1 MKVPQNSANS
11 SITSASGFLFTRRQ
25 WLGNAPAGVLGLGLL
40 GSRSLSAQSPQPTS
54 NDLGVRVYN
63 VRDFGAKGDGK
74 AMDTAALQSAI
85 DACTRDGGGTVLLPA
100 GIFQIGTTELK
111 SNVTLHIAAGATL
124 LGSADGKQY
133 HPVDAI
139 PLQGDTTLVDGN
151 WALLFAVQA
160 RNVTIEGPGMIDGQG
175 YQFHSPVRG
184 QTPPSGIGGS
194 KRPYHVLAY
203 QCEGLT
209 IRNLDLLDCAY
220 HSIRVIQ
227 SKRVH
232 MDTLYIHNRVNGNND
247 GFHFISAQFLT
258 ISNCIVMSQDDACAF
273 FGSCQNITV
282 TNSFF
287 STRWSVFR
295 FGGGDAKNI
304 SVSNCI
310 LHQVYGCPIKF
321 QGNPGSTYENISF
334 SDIILDDVTG
344 PIHVGVGPRAPRANS
359 SPTHPGAPPP
369 VVRDDMMVGH
379 EGESTTPAVLRNI
392 SFSNIHGNVTT
403 NPGQIDEAKVT
414 SNANAGEKHSAIV
427 FNCVGGATMENVSL
441 SDVHLI
447 FGGGGTIEDA
457 ARRDLP
463 EFAGEYFML
472 GPIPAYGLYARG
484 VRGLTLNN
492 IRLQTATSDLRP
504 AVIFD
509 RITDAAISGLNIMA
523 DPATESALRITAS
536 KQVLITAP
544 RLLDST
550 KAFLSLEGTANQRIV
565 IDGGDISSA
574 AQLLVLKN
582 GATKN
587 SVKFRD

>member
-1 MKVPQNSANS
+1 MLSSPDVSGSA
-11 SITSASGFLFTRRQ
+11 THLPER
-25 WLGNAPAGVLGLGLL
+25 
-40 GSRSLSAQSPQPTS
+40 SRSDCSAAARSPHNRRRHES
-54 NDLGVRVYN
+54 GNNLGARVYN
-63 VRDFGAKGDGK
+63 IRDFGAKGDGK
-74 AMDTAALQSAI
+74 ALDTTALQSAI
-85 DACTRDGGGTVLLPA
+85 DACTRDGGGTVLVPA

-133 HPVDAI
+133 HAVDAI
-139 PLQGDTTLVDGN
+139 PLHGDTTLVDGN
-151 WALLFAVQA
+151 WALLFAVHA
-160 RNVTIEGPGMIDGQG
+160 KNVTIEGPGTIDGQG
-175 YQFHSPVRG
+175 NQFHSPVRG
-184 QTPPSGIGGS
+184 QLPPSGIGGN

-220 HSIRVIQ
+220 HSIRVIE

-247 GFHFISAQFLT
+247 GFHFISAQFVT
-258 ISNCIVMSQDDACAF
+258 ISNCIVMSQDDACAL
-273 FGSCQNITV
+273 FGSCQNVTV

-295 FGGGDAKNI
+295 FGGGDVRNI
-304 SVSNCI
+304 AISNCI

-321 QGNPGSTYENISF
+321 QGNPGSTYENLSF
-334 SDIILDDVTG
+334 SNIVLDDVTG
-344 PIHVGVGPRAPRANS
+344 PIHVGVGPRAPRRT
-359 SPTHPGAPPP
+359 PPGAPTPA
-369 VVRDDMMVGH
+369 VRDDMMAAH

-414 SNANAGEKHSAIV
+414 SNANEGEKHSAIV
-427 FNCVGGATMENVSL
+427 FNCVGGATMENVSM
-441 SDVHLI
+441 SDVHLT
-447 FGGGGTIEDA
+447 FGGGGTAEDA
-457 ARRDLP
+457 ARRELP
-463 EFAGEYFML
+463 DFAGEYFML

-484 VRGLTLNN
+484 VRGLTLEN

-509 RITDAAISGLNIMA
+509 RVTDAAVSGLSVMA
-523 DPATESALRITAS
+523 DQAAESALRITAS

-550 KAFLSLEGTANQRIV
+550 KVFLSLEGSGNERIV

-574 AQLLVLKN
+574 AQRLALKD
-582 GATKN
+582 GASKD

>member
-1 MKVPQNSANS
+1 M
-11 SITSASGFLFTRRQ
+11 LTRRQ
-25 WLGNAPAGVLGLGLL
+25 WLGNAPAGALALGLL
-40 GSRSLSAQSPQPTS
+40 GSRSLSAQSPQRKS
-54 NDLGVRVYN
+54 GNDLGARLYN
-63 VRDFGAKGDGK
+63 IRDFGAKGDGK
-74 AMDTAALQSAI
+74 SLDTVALQSAI
-85 DACTRDGGGTVLLPA
+85 DACTRDGGGTVLVPA
-100 GIFQIGTTELK
+100 GTFQIGATELK

-133 HPVDAI
+133 HAVDAI
-139 PLQGDTTLVDGN
+139 PLRGDTTLVDGN
-151 WALLFAVQA
+151 WALLFAVHA
-160 RNVTIEGPGMIDGQG
+160 KNVTIEGPGTIDGQG
-175 YQFHSPVRG
+175 NQFHSPVRG
-184 QTPPSGIGGS
+184 QTPPSGIGGN

-247 GFHFISAQFLT
+247 GFHFISAQFVT
-258 ISNCIVMSQDDACAF
+258 ISNCIVMSQDDACAL
-273 FGSCQNITV
+273 FGSCQNVTV

-295 FGGGDAKNI
+295 FGGGDVRNI
-304 SVSNCI
+304 TVSNCI

-334 SDIILDDVTG
+334 SNIVLDDVTG
-344 PIHVGVGPRAPRANS
+344 PIHVGVGPRAPR
-359 SPTHPGAPPP
+359 PTPPGAPPP
-369 VVRDDMMVGH
+369 AVRDDMMAAH
-379 EGESTTPAVLRNI
+379 AGESTTPSVLRNL

-414 SNANAGEKHSAIV
+414 SNANPGERHSAIV
-427 FNCVGGATMENVSL
+427 FNCVGGATMENVSM
-441 SDVHLI
+441 SDIHLT
-447 FGGGGTIEDA
+447 FGGGGTAEDA

-484 VRGLTLNN
+484 VRGLTLENV
-492 IRLQTATSDLRP
+492 RLQTATSDLRP

-509 RITDAAISGLNIMA
+509 RVTDVAVSGLSVMVDAAA
-523 DPATESALRITAS
+523 ESALRISAS
-536 KQVLITAP
+536 KQILINAP

-550 KAFLSLEGTANQRIV
+550 KVFLSLEGSGNERII

-574 AQLLVLKN
+574 TQSLVLKDD
-582 GATKN
+582 ASKD

>member
-1 MKVPQNSANS
+1 MKASNS
-11 SITSASGFLFTRRQ
+11 SSRSATSAVLTRRQ
-25 WLGNAPAGVLGLGLL
+25 WLGNAPAGALALGLL
-40 GSRSLSAQSPQPTS
+40 GSRPLAAQSTQS
-54 NDLGVRVYN
+54 GSHDLGARVYN

-85 DACTRDGGGTVLLPA
+85 DACTRDGGGTVLVPA

-111 SNVTLHIAAGATL
+111 SNVTLHIAAAATL

-133 HPVDAI
+133 HAVDAI
-139 PLQGDTTLVDGN
+139 PLHGDTTLVDGN
-151 WALLFAVQA
+151 WALLFAVHA
-160 RNVTIEGPGMIDGQG
+160 KNVTIEGPGTIDGQG

-184 QTPPSGIGGS
+184 QAPPSGIGGS

-247 GFHFISAQFLT
+247 GFHFISAQFVT
-258 ISNCIVMSQDDACAF
+258 ISNCIVMSQDDACAL
-273 FGSCQNITV
+273 FGSCQNVTV

-295 FGGGDAKNI
+295 FGGGDVRNI
-304 SVSNCI
+304 AVSNCV

-321 QGNPGSTYENISF
+321 QGNPGSTYDNLSF
-334 SDIILDDVTG
+334 SNIVLDDVTG
-344 PIHVGVGPRAPRANS
+344 PIHVGVGPRAPRRV
-359 SPTHPGAPPP
+359 PPGAPPP
-369 VVRDDMMVGH
+369 AVKDDMMAAH

-414 SNANAGEKHSAIV
+414 SNANEGEKHSAIV
-427 FNCVGGATMENVSL
+427 FNCVGGATMENVSM
-441 SDVHLI
+441 SDVHLT
-447 FGGGGTIEDA
+447 FGGGGTAEDA
-457 ARRDLP
+457 ARRELP

-472 GPIPAYGLYARG
+472 GAIPAYGLYARG
-484 VRGLTLNN
+484 VRGLTLEN
-492 IRLQTATSDLRP
+492 IRLQTAATDLRP

-509 RITDAAISGLNIMA
+509 HVTDAAVSGLSVTA
-523 DPATESALRITAS
+523 DPAAESAVRMMSS

-550 KAFLSLEGTANQRIV
+550 KVFLSLEGSGNERIV
-565 IDGGDISSA
+565 IDGGDISLA
-574 AQLLVLKN
+574 AQPLVLKD
-582 GATKN
+582 GASKD

>member
-1 MKVPQNSANS
+1 MSV
-11 SITSASGFLFTRRQ
+11 TRRQ
-25 WLGNAPAGVLGLGLL
+25 WLGNAPAGALALGLL
-40 GSRSLSAQSPQPTS
+40 GSRSLEAQTTRPGS
-54 NDLGVRVYN
+54 NDLGARVYN
-63 VRDFGAKGDGK
+63 IRDFGAKGDGK

-85 DACTRDGGGTVLLPA
+85 DACTRDGGGTVLVPA
-100 GIFQIGTTELK
+100 GIFQIGATELK

-133 HPVDAI
+133 HAVDAI
-139 PLQGDTTLVDGN
+139 PLHGDTTLVDGN
-151 WALLFAVQA
+151 WALLFAVHA
-160 RNVTIEGPGMIDGQG
+160 KNVTIEGPGTIDGQG
-175 YQFHSPVRG
+175 NQFHSPVRG
-184 QTPPSGIGGS
+184 QAPPSGIGGS
-194 KRPYHVLAY
+194 KRPYHVLVY

-220 HSIRVIQ
+220 HSIRVIE

-247 GFHFISAQFLT
+247 GFHFISAQFVT
-258 ISNCIVMSQDDACAF
+258 ISNCIVMSQDDACAL
-273 FGSCQNITV
+273 FGSCQNVTI

-295 FGGGDAKNI
+295 FGGGDVRNI
-304 SVSNCI
+304 AVSNCI

-321 QGNPGSTYENISF
+321 QGNPGSTYENLSF
-334 SDIILDDVTG
+334 SNIVLDDVTG
-344 PIHVGVGPRAPRANS
+344 PIHVGVGPRAPRRTPA
-359 SPTHPGAPPP
+359 GAPPP
-369 VVRDDMMVGH
+369 AVKDDMMAAH
-379 EGESTTPAVLRNI
+379 ENESTTPAVLRNI

-414 SNANAGEKHSAIV
+414 SNANEGEKHSAIV
-427 FNCVGGATMENVSL
+427 FNCVGGATMENVSM
-441 SDVHLI
+441 SDIHLT
-447 FGGGGTIEDA
+447 FGGGGTAEDA
-457 ARRDLP
+457 ARRELP

-484 VRGLTLNN
+484 VRGLTLQN

-509 RITDAAISGLNIMA
+509 NVIDAAVSGLSVMA
-523 DPATESALRITAS
+523 DSAAESALRFTSS
-536 KQVLITAP
+536 KRVLITAP
-544 RLLDST
+544 RLLDPT
-550 KAFLSLEGTANQRIV
+550 KVFLSLEGSGNERIV

-574 AQLLVLKN
+574 AQPLVLKD
-582 GATKN
+582 GASKD

>member
-1 MKVPQNSANS
+1 MNS
-11 SITSASGFLFTRRQ
+11 SSRAVSSSLLTRRQ
-25 WLGNAPAGVLGLGLL
+25 WLGNAPAGALALGLL
-40 GSRSLSAQSPQPTS
+40 GSRSLAAQSPQPAS
-54 NDLGVRVYN
+54 NDLGARVYN
-63 VRDFGAKGDGK
+63 IRDFGAKGDGK
-74 AMDTAALQSAI
+74 ALDTAAVQAAI
-85 DACTRDGGGTVLLPA
+85 DACTRDGGGTVLVPA

-133 HPVDAI
+133 HAVDAI
-139 PLQGDTTLVDGN
+139 PLRGDTTLVDGN
-151 WALLFAVQA
+151 WALLFAVHA
-160 RNVTIEGPGMIDGQG
+160 KNVTIEGPGTIDGQG
-175 YQFHSPVRG
+175 NQFHSPVRG

-247 GFHFISAQFLT
+247 GFHFISAQFVT
-258 ISNCIVMSQDDACAF
+258 ISNCIVMSQDDACAL
-273 FGSCQNITV
+273 FGSCQNVTV
-282 TNSFF
+282 TNSYF

-295 FGGGDAKNI
+295 FGGGDVRNI
-304 SVSNCI
+304 TVSNCI

-321 QGNPGSTYENISF
+321 QGNPGSTYENLSF
-334 SDIILDDVTG
+334 SNIVLDDVTG
-344 PIHVGVGPRAPRANS
+344 PIHVGVGPRAPR
-359 SPTHPGAPPP
+359 PTPAGAPPP
-369 VVRDDMMVGH
+369 AVRDDMMGAH
-379 EGESTTPAVLRNI
+379 QGESTTPAVLRNV

-403 NPGQIDEAKVT
+403 NPGQIDETKVT
-414 SNANAGEKHSAIV
+414 SNANPGEKHSAIV
-427 FNCVGGATMENVSL
+427 FNCVGGATMENVSM
-441 SDVHLI
+441 SDIHLT
-447 FGGGGTIEDA
+447 FGGGGTAEDA
-457 ARRDLP
+457 ARRELP
-463 EFAGEYFML
+463 QFAGEYFML

-484 VRGLTLNN
+484 VRGLTLQN
-492 IRLQTATSDLRP
+492 IRLQTSASDLRP

-509 RITDAAISGLNIMA
+509 GVTDAAVSGLSVMA
-523 DPATESALRITAS
+523 DPAAESALRISAS

-550 KAFLSLEGTANQRIV
+550 KVFLSLEGSANERII

-574 AQLLVLKN
+574 QEPLVLKD
-582 GATKN
+582 GARKE
-587 SVKFRD
+587 SVRFRD